1 LRFYNQAFK
10 EELRMEENKTNE
22 VVEKKWYQKTWVIAT
37 GLILTHIAAAAV
49 GYVIGANSGDESG
62 ENADTD
68 SLDN

>member
-1 LRFYNQAFK
+1 
-10 EELRMEENKTNE
+10 MEENKTNE
-22 VVEKKWYQKTWVIAT
+22 VVEKKWYQKTWIIAT
-37 GLILTHIAAAAV
+37 GLILTHIAA

>member
-1 LRFYNQAFK
+1 
-10 EELRMEENKTNE
+10 MEENKTNE
-22 VVEKKWYQKTWVIAT
+22 VVEKKWYQKTWIIAT

-62 ENADTD
+62 ETVDAD